1 MRFSVKAKLAG
12 AFGAVIILT
21 MITGGVAYVKL
32 NQLAATSADLVAR
45 AGRGDKAA
53 EIQTALLYQTR
64 AEKDLIIASNDADI
78 AKYAAEIK
86 SQRENALRLNAEV
99 LSATTEAGKVLLG
112 KFSTAY
118 EKMNAIEDKAVKLA
132 ELNSSNRAAAFW
144 SGEGVA
150 ATKGFNDALD
160 AALASVNR
168 APASVESGRALF
180 ALQTVRVEGA
190 RALRMLY
197 QAISASSEDGLAGF
211 IKDLGEKDDVLAK
224 TVQQAAPQASAVG
237 VSVDD
242 VTAQTDRFI
251 KALARASEIA
261 RDAGNIKAATLSAT
275 DGRAAVAETTAA
287 LGDYLGLVKK
297 LMAESATQAAQDA
310 NDAELILTATM
321 IVSLLIAVGSALWIS
336 LSISRG
342 LSRAVG
348 LADAVAI
355 GDLSH
360 KIEISSNDE
369 VGDLVKSLNAMTAN
383 LNATAAVADAI
394 AAGDLT
400 VDAKRA
406 SDKDRLGI
414 ALEQMLEK
422 LQKVVTEAIA
432 AAQNVSSGSQEL
444 SASAEQLSQGAT
456 EQASSTEEA
465 SSSMEEMASNVKQ
478 NADNASQT
486 EKIARQSS
494 LDAEA
499 SGAAVARAVKA
510 METIAEKITIVQ
522 EIARQ
527 TDLLALNAAVEAARA
542 GEHGRGFAV
551 VASEVR
557 KLAERSQAAA
567 QEIGT
572 LSVETVKSAQEA
584 GEMLTRL
591 VPDIKRTAELV
602 EEITAACRE
611 QDVGSSQI
619 NQAIQQLDQVTQQ
632 NAAASEQVSS
642 TSEELTSQAEQL
654 QATIA
659 FFKIDEAGSSAHAID
674 GAVSKL
680 KAKVATMKAAVAH
693 PPAKAAAHKP
703 KASAAGGK
711 GFALE
716 LQAGEDETD
725 AHFKRA

>member
-1 MRFSVKAKLAG
+1 MRLTVKAKLAG

-21 MITGGVAYVKL
+21 MVTGGLAYVKL

-53 EIQTALLYQTR
+53 EIEAAILNEVR
-64 AEKDLIIASNDADI
+64 AQKNLIIASNDAEI
-78 AKYAAEIK
+78 GEYAAEIK
-86 SQRENALRLNAEV
+86 KQRETAQRLSAEV
-99 LSATTEAGKVLLG
+99 LATTNEAGKVLLG
-112 KFSTAY
+112 KFSAAY
-118 EKMNAIEDKAVKLA
+118 QKMSAVEDNVVKLA
-132 ELNSSNRAAAFW
+132 ELNSANRAAAYW

-168 APASVESGRALF
+168 AAASVESGKALF

-197 QAISASSEDGLAGF
+197 EAISSSTEDELAGF
-211 IKDLGEKDDVLAK
+211 VKDLSEKNEVLTK
-224 TVQQAAPQASAVG
+224 TVQQAAAQTSALGLSADEAVG
-237 VSVDD
+237 
-242 VTAQTDRFI
+242 QTDRFV
-251 KALARASEIA
+251 KALAHASEIA
-261 RDAGNIKAATLSAT
+261 REGGHIKAATLSWTEGKAAT
-275 DGRAAVAETTAA
+275 NETVAT
-287 LGDYLGLVKK
+287 LGDYMNLVKK
-297 LMAESATQAAQDA
+297 LMAEAATQAAQDA
-310 NDAELILTATM
+310 NEAELILTAT
-321 IVSLLIAVGSALWIS
+321 VLASLLIAVGAALWIS

-360 KIEISSNDE
+360 EIEISSNDE
-369 VGDLVKSLNAMTAN
+369 VGDLVKALNAMTAN
-383 LNATAAVADAI
+383 LNATATVADAI
-394 AAGDLT
+394 AGGDLT
-400 VDAKRA
+400 VDVKRA

-414 ALEQMLEK
+414 ALELMLEK
-422 LQKVVTEAIA
+422 LRRVVSEAIA

-510 METIAEKITIVQ
+510 METIAAKITIVQ

-567 QEIGT
+567 QEIGA
-572 LSVETVKSAQEA
+572 LSAETVKSAQEA

-654 QATIA
+654 QSTIA
-659 FFKIDEAGSSAHAID
+659 YFKIDEAGSSAHVID
-674 GAVSKL
+674 GAVGKL
-680 KAKVATMKAAVAH
+680 KAKVASMKAAVAH
-693 PPAKAAAHKP
+693 PATKTAAP
-703 KASAAGGK
+703 KSKSAAGGK

-716 LQAGEDETD
+716 LNSGEDETD

>member
-21 MITGGVAYVKL
+21 MITGGVAYIKL
-32 NQLAATSADLVAR
+32 NQLAATSADLILK

-53 EIQTALLYQTR
+53 EIQTDILYQVQ
-64 AEKDLIIASNDADI
+64 AEKNLIIASDDADI
-78 AKYAAEIK
+78 AKFAAEIK
-86 SQRENALRLNAEV
+86 KQRENALRLNDEV
-99 LSATTEAGKVLLG
+99 MSATTEEGKKLLG
-112 KFSTAY
+112 KFSVSY
-118 EKMNAIEDKAVKLA
+118 QKMNAIEDNVIKFG
-132 ELNSSNRAAAFW
+132 ELNSANHADQFW
-144 SGEGVA
+144 RGEGVV
-150 ATKGFNDALD
+150 ATKGFNDVLD
-160 AALASVNR
+160 AAIASVNR
-168 APASVESGRALF
+168 APASVETGRALF
-180 ALQTVRVEGA
+180 ELQTVRLDGV
-190 RALRMLY
+190 RALRVLY
-197 QAISASSEDGLAGF
+197 QAISAPSEDELAGYL
-211 IKDLGEKDDVLAK
+211 KDFSQLNDTLAK
-224 TVQQAAPQASAVG
+224 SIQQATSQVSALG
-237 VSVDD
+237 LPVDEI
-242 VTAQTDRFI
+242 TAQTDRFR
-251 KALARASEIA
+251 KALARGGEIV
-261 RDAGNIKAATLSAT
+261 RDGGHMKAAALSWG
-275 DGRAAVAETTAA
+275 DGKAAVADTMAA
-287 LGDYLGLVKK
+287 LGEYVDLVKK
-297 LMAESATQAAQDA
+297 VMADAAAQAAEDA
-310 NDAELILTATM
+310 SEAELILTATM
-321 IVSLLIAVGSALWIS
+321 IASLLIAIGSAVWIS

-355 GDLSH
+355 GDLSQ
-360 KIEISSNDE
+360 KIEVSSNDE
-369 VGDLVKSLNAMTAN
+369 VGDLVKSLNAMTAK
-383 LNATAAVADAI
+383 LNATATIADAI
-394 AAGDLT
+394 AGGDLT
-400 VDAKRA
+400 VAAKRA

-422 LQKVVTEAIA
+422 LRKVVSEAIS
-432 AAQNVSSGSQEL
+432 AAQNVSSGSQQL

-456 EQASSTEEA
+456 EQASAAEEA

-494 LDAEA
+494 QDAEA
-499 SGAAVARAVKA
+499 SGAAVAHAVKA

-567 QEIGT
+567 AEIGT
-572 LSVETVKSAQEA
+572 LSTETVKSAQQA

-632 NAAASEQVSS
+632 NAAASEQVSA

-659 FFKIDEAGSSAHAID
+659 YFKIDEAGSSAQAID

-680 KAKVATMKAAVAH
+680 KAKAATMKAAVA
-693 PPAKAAAHKP
+693 PPAAKAAPHKP
-703 KASAAGGK
+703 RAAVGGK
-711 GFALE
+711 GFALD
-716 LQAGEDETD
+716 LHPGEDETD
-725 AHFKRA
+725 AQFKRA

>member
-1 MRFSVKAKLAG
+1 MRLTVKAKLAG
-12 AFGAVIILT
+12 AFGAVIILSL
-21 MITGGVAYVKL
+21 ITGGVAYVKL
-32 NQLAATSADLVAR
+32 NQLAATSADLVVR
-45 AGRGDKAA
+45 ADRGYRAA
-53 EIQTALLYQTR
+53 EIQASLLEQVR
-64 AEKDLIIASNDADI
+64 AEKNLILAATDGEIAT
-78 AKYAAEIK
+78 YAAEIK
-86 SQRENALRLNAEV
+86 KQRENALRLTSEV

-112 KFSTAY
+112 KFSAAY
-118 EKMNAIEDKAVKLA
+118 EKMNAVEDDTVKLA
-132 ELNSSNRAAAFW
+132 ALNSANRAAQFW

-150 ATKGFNDALD
+150 AAKGFNDALD
-160 AALASVNR
+160 AAIASVNR
-168 APASVESGRALF
+168 APASVETGRALF
-180 ALQTVRVEGA
+180 ALQTVR
-190 RALRMLY
+190 LRGVRTLRILY
-197 QAISASSEDGLAGF
+197 EAISASSADELAGYL
-211 IKDLGEKDDVLAK
+211 KDLSEENDILAK
-224 TVQQAAPQASAVG
+224 SVQQAASQVSALG
-237 VSVDD
+237 LPVDEF
-242 VTAQTDRFI
+242 TAQTDRLHND
-251 KALARASEIA
+251 LAHGAEIA
-261 RDAGNIKAATLSAT
+261 REGGHIKAATLSWT
-275 DGRAAVAETTAA
+275 DGKTAHANAAAA
-287 LGDYLGLVKK
+287 LGEYVDLVKK
-297 LMAESATQAAQDA
+297 VMADSAAQANQDA
-310 NDAELILTATM
+310 NEAELILTATVL
-321 IVSLLIAVGSALWIS
+321 VSLLIAVGSAFWIS
-336 LSISRG
+336 LNISRG

-369 VGDLVKSLNAMTAN
+369 VGDLVKSLNAMTVN

-400 VDAKRA
+400 VKAKRS
-406 SDKDRLGI
+406 SDKDRLGV
-414 ALEQMLEK
+414 ALERMLEK
-422 LQKVVTEAIA
+422 LQNVVSEAIT

-456 EQASSTEEA
+456 EQASAAEEA

-494 LDAEA
+494 QDAEV

-572 LSVETVKSAQEA
+572 LSTETVKSAQQA

-611 QDVGSSQI
+611 QDVGSAQI

-632 NAAASEQVSS
+632 NAAASEQVSA

-654 QATIA
+654 QTTIA
-659 FFKIDEAGSSAHAID
+659 YFKIDDAGSSAPAID

-680 KAKVATMKAAVAH
+680 KSKVAAMKTAVA
-693 PPAKAAAHKP
+693 PPAAKAAPHKP
-703 KASAAGGK
+703 RAAVGAK
-711 GFALE
+711 GFALD
-716 LQAGEDETD
+716 LHPGEDETD
-725 AHFKRA
+725 AQFKRA